1 LTAFNYLTFQT
12 TCLYIINKME
22 LLEAFKWR
30 YATKKFDPNKKVEQE
45 HVDKIVE
52 AAWVAPTS
60 SGLQPFEVFVV
71 SNQELK
77 NKLVPISYGQE
88 IVADCSHVLVF
99 AAWDSYTAE
108 RIDGIYSQI
117 TKERE
122 QPSDRYQAYT
132 DRLKSNYLNRPAEVN
147 FAHAARQAYIA
158 FGFAI
163 AQAAVLKVD
172 ATPMEGFVGEEVD
185 KLLNLTEKGLKS
197 VTLLPIGYR
206 DEANDWLVNQKK
218 VRHPKE
224 KFVTEIA

>member
-1 LTAFNYLTFQT
+1 
-12 TCLYIINKME
+12 ME
-22 LLEAFKWR
+22 LLDAFKWR
-30 YATKKFDPNKKVEQE
+30 YATKKFDSSKKVEQE
-45 HVDKIVE
+45 LVDRIVE

-60 SGLQPFEVFVV
+60 SGLQPFEVFVI

-77 NKLVPISYGQE
+77 NKLVPISFGQE

-99 AAWDSYTAE
+99 AAWDNYTAE

-122 QPSDRYQAYT
+122 QPADRYNAYT
-132 DRLKSNYLNRPAEVN
+132 DRLKANYLTRPAEVN

-163 AQAAVLKVD
+163 AQAATLKVD
-172 ATPMEGFVGEEVD
+172 ATPMEGFMSEEVD
-185 KLLNLTEKGLKS
+185 KLLNLSEKGLKS

-206 DEANDWLVNQKK
+206 DETNDWLVNQKK

-224 KFVTEIA
+224 KFVTVID

>member
-1 LTAFNYLTFQT
+1 
-12 TCLYIINKME
+12 ME
-22 LLEAFKWR
+22 LLDAFKWR
-30 YATKKFDPNKKVEQE
+30 YATKKFDPNKKLEQE
-45 HVDKIVE
+45 LVDKIVE

-60 SGLQPFEVFVV
+60 SGLQPFEVFVI

-77 NKLVPISYGQE
+77 DKLVPISYGQE

-99 AAWDSYTAE
+99 AAWDNYTAE

-172 ATPMEGFVGEEVD
+172 ATPMEGFVSEEVD

-206 DEANDWLVNQKK
+206 DEVNDWLVSQKK

-224 KFVTEIA
+224 KFVTEIS